1 MPAQQDILKLALLC
15 PIDKTTLIKE
25 SVLMDDIYIAR
36 QPIYDTKLKVVAYEL
51 LFRSGKTIN
60 ETDFLDGDNATT
72 NVFINAITEIGMD
85 QLVGPH
91 RAFINLTRNH
101 ILQMAEQPMAEL
113 KDRLVLEI
121 LEDIEAEEI
130 IVKAITKLA
139 KDGFTIALDDFIYSD
154 SLQPLVELSDIIK
167 IDLMALNDE
176 ELEAHVIKLANGKRK
191 LLAEKIETQEEFDRC
206 KELGFDY
213 YQGYFFSKPQTIKG
227 KSLPANKMAIMKLLS
242 KLQDTQSSNDELAH
256 IISQDITMSV
266 RVLRYI
272 NSAQFGFSKQVDSIQ
287 QAIMMLGRTT
297 MRNLANLVAM
307 SQIED
312 KPHELLIIAMIRAKM
327 AENIAQLV
335 KVDKESGF
343 TTGLFSIIDTLM
355 DQDMELLIEGLPLA
369 ENIRAALI
377 RHEGELGKILRCILA
392 YESGDWD
399 NAGYNKLN
407 IDEIRDCYL
416 DALKWANDSDFLLK

>member
-1 MPAQQDILKLALLC
+1 MH
-15 PIDKTTLIKE
+15 
-25 SVLMDDIYIAR
+25 DIYIAR
-36 QPIYDTKLKVVAYEL
+36 QPIYDAQLKVVAYEL
-51 LFRSGKTIN
+51 LFRSGKTVN
-60 ETDFLDGDNATT
+60 EADFLDGDSATT
-72 NVFINAITEIGMD
+72 NVIINAITEIGMD

-121 LEDIEAEEI
+121 LEDIKAEDV
-130 IVKAITKLA
+130 IVEAITKLS

-167 IDLMALNDE
+167 IDLMALNNE
-176 ELEAHVIKLANGKRK
+176 ELETHAIKLANGKRK
-191 LLAEKIETQEEFDRC
+191 LLAEKVETQEEFDRC

-213 YQGYFFSKPQTIKG
+213 YQGYFFSKPQIIKG
-227 KSLPANKMAIMKLLS
+227 TSLPANKLAIMNLLA
-242 KLQDTQSSNDELAH
+242 KLQDNESNTEELAQ
-256 IISQDITMSV
+256 IIYQDVTMSV

-272 NSAQFGFSKQVDSIQ
+272 NSAQFGFSKEVDSIQ
-287 QAIMMLGRTT
+287 KAIMMLGRTT

-312 KPHELLIIAMIRAKM
+312 KPHELLIISMIRAKM

-335 KVDKESGF
+335 KIDKEVCF
-343 TTGLFSIIDTLM
+343 TIGLFSIIDTLM
-355 DQDMELLIEGLPLA
+355 NQDMELLIEGLPLT

-377 RHEGELGKILRCILA
+377 RHEGELGKILHCVLA

-399 NAGYNKLN
+399 NANYNK
-407 IDEIRDCYL
+407 ISMDEMRECYL
-416 DALKWANDSDFLLK
+416 DALNWASSSEFLLK

>member
-1 MPAQQDILKLALLC
+1 
-15 PIDKTTLIKE
+15 
-25 SVLMDDIYIAR
+25 MDDIYIAR
-36 QPIYDTKLKVVAYEL
+36 QPIYDAQLKVIAYEL
-51 LFRSGKTIN
+51 LFRSGKTN
-60 ETDFLDGDNATT
+60 EANVIDGDSATT
-72 NVFINAITEIGMD
+72 NVIINAITEIGMD

-101 ILQMAEQPMAEL
+101 ILQMAEQPMPEL

-121 LEDIEAEEI
+121 LEDIEAEEV
-130 IVKAITKLA
+130 IVEAVSKLV
-139 KDGFTIALDDFIYSD
+139 KDGFTIALDDFIYND
-154 SLQPLVELSDIIK
+154 SLQPLVDLSDIIK

-176 ELEAHVIKLANGKRK
+176 GLEAHAIKLANGKRK
-191 LLAEKIETQEEFDRC
+191 LLAEKVETQEEFDRC

-213 YQGYFFSKPQTIKG
+213 YQGYFFSKPQIIKG
-227 KSLPANKMAIMKLLS
+227 KSLPANKIAIMKLLA
-242 KLQDTQSSNDELAH
+242 KLQDTEGRNDELAH

-272 NSAQFGFSKQVDSIQ
+272 NSAQFGFSKEVDSIQ
-287 QAIMMLGRTT
+287 HAIMMLGRTT
-297 MRNLANLVAM
+297 IRNLANLLSM

-335 KVDKESGF
+335 NTDKEICF

-355 DQDMELLIEGLPLA
+355 NQDMELLIEGLPLT

-377 RHEGELGKILRCILA
+377 RHEGELGKILRCVLA
-392 YESGDWD
+392 YESGDWK
-399 NAGYNKLN
+399 NANYDQLN
-407 IDEIRDCYL
+407 INEVRECYL
-416 DALKWANDSDFLLK
+416 DALKWASDSNVLLK